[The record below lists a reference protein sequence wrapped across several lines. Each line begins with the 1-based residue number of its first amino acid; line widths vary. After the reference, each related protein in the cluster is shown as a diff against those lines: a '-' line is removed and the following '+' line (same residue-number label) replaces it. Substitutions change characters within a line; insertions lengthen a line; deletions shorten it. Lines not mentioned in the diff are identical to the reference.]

1 MDFAAIGGLDSVVV
15 MTNAKVWTATCAET
29 WVRCNTGDQQLFV
42 WCLENPTPQGRETFI
57 EVVTGS
63 GEFLKAD
70 TVYVKQ
76 SGQSACSV
84 AVTPQTLSFT
94 VAEEEQVALC
104 TFKLID
110 EKSTVSIMPH
120 PEWFTSELKEVN
132 NEQGT
137 AELVVRVLENDSP
150 DERTCELVVVA
161 GSGVRQAKDTILIE
175 QAGKE
180 IPSKVVLS
188 PDTLS

>member
-1 MDFAAIGGLDSVVV
+1 M
-15 MTNAKVWTATCAET
+15 
-29 WVRCNTGDQQLFV
+29 
-42 WCLENPTPQGRETFI
+42 
-57 EVVTGS
+57 
-63 GEFLKAD
+63 
-70 TVYVKQ
+70 YV
-76 SGQSACSV
+76 
-84 AVTPQTLSFT
+84 
-94 VAEEEQVALC
+94 
-104 TFKLID
+104 KLID
-110 EKSTVSIMPH
+110 EKSTVSIMTH

-188 PDTLS
+188 RTLFLLFPMPDRLLPSVLLCSENGGLKWLFWTVMQPGSNRS